1 MASSRKR
8 QTVTAVAVAA
18 ALGLLGL
25 GAVSAQGADGARS
38 FDPPTVAPGGQVVV
52 TVTVTGYGFFGAV
65 TETLPEGFTF
75 VSSSLGSDQV
85 TAGPDG
91 SAGLSAR
98 QVEFILLSETSFTY
112 TVAASGTPG
121 AYGFAGTL
129 LDDNGNSHPIGGASE
144 VTVGVA
150 TPGPTPSPTPTPPTE
165 PTPTPTAGPAPT
177 PTATVGPGPIVPTP
191 TAGPAPTS
199 TPTAAPAPEPTATPT
214 PVPTAT
220 PTATPVPPTATATP
234 TPAPTATPTL
244 TPTPTPSPTP
254 GPTATPIPRVPVV
267 PPVDEGGMPAWVVP
281 VGVVAA
287 FLVLVAGVGVYITS
301 RQR

>member
-1 MASSRKR
+1 MASSRRR

-25 GAVSAQGADGARS
+25 GAVSTQGSGGARS
-38 FDPPTVAPGGQVVV
+38 FDPPSVAPGGQVVV
-52 TVTVTGYGFFGAV
+52 TVTVTGYGAFGALI
-65 TETLPEGFTF
+65 ETLPEGFSF
-75 VSSSLGSDQV
+75 VSSTHSDAVTKGQEVSFTLLGDSSV
-85 TAGPDG
+85 
-91 SAGLSAR
+91 
-98 QVEFILLSETSFTY
+98 TY
-112 TVAASGTPG
+112 TVTAPTSEG
-121 AYGFAGTL
+121 AYRFAGTL
-129 LDDNGNSHPIGGASE
+129 RDENRNDRAIGGASE

-150 TPGPTPSPTPTPPTE
+150 TPTPTPEPTPTPTAE

-177 PTATVGPGPIVPTP
+177 ATPTPTTGPGPIVPTP

-199 TPTAAPAPEPTATPT
+199 TPTPRPTATPT

-220 PTATPVPPTATATP
+220 PTATPVPPTPTATS
-234 TPAPTATPTL
+234 TPAPTATPTF

-267 PPVDEGGMPAWVVP
+267 PPVDEGGLPAWAVP
-281 VGVVAA
+281 VGVVA
-287 FLVLVAGVGVYITS
+287 FLLLLVAGAGVYITS

>member
-1 MASSRKR
+1 MASSRRK
-8 QTVTAVAVAA
+8 QTVTAVTVAA

-25 GAVSAQGADGARS
+25 GAVSAQGSGGARS
-38 FDPPTVAPGGQVVV
+38 FDPPSVAPGGQVVV
-52 TVTVTGYGFFGAV
+52 TVTVTGYGAFGALI
-65 TETLPEGFTF
+65 ETLPPGFSF
-75 VSSSLGSDQV
+75 VSSTHSDAVAKGQEV
-85 TAGPDG
+85 
-91 SAGLSAR
+91 
-98 QVEFILLSETSFTY
+98 SFTLFGDSSVTY
-112 TVAASGTPG
+112 TVTAPMSEG
-121 AYGFAGTL
+121 AYRFAGTL
-129 LDDNGNSHPIGGASE
+129 RDDKLNDRAIGGASE
-144 VTVGVA
+144 VTVGVVA
-150 TPGPTPSPTPTPPTE
+150 PEPTPTPTPTPTVE

-177 PTATVGPGPIVPTP
+177 ATPTPTTGPGPIVPTP

-199 TPTAAPAPEPTATPT
+199 TPTPRPTATPT

-267 PPVDEGGMPAWVVP
+267 PPVDEGGMPAWAVP
-281 VGVVAA
+281 VAVVAA

>member
-1 MASSRKR
+1 MASSRRR

-25 GAVSAQGADGARS
+25 GAVSAQAGGARS
-38 FDPPTVAPGGQVVV
+38 FEPPSVAPGGQVVV

-144 VTVGVA
+144 VTVGVV
-150 TPGPTPSPTPTPPTE
+150 TPGPTPEPTPTPPTAE

-199 TPTAAPAPEPTATPT
+199 TPTPRPTATPT

-220 PTATPVPPTATATP
+220 PTPRPTATP
-234 TPAPTATPTL
+234 TPLPPPPTSAPTATLTL
-244 TPTPTPSPTP
+244 TPTPSPTP

-267 PPVDEGGMPAWVVP
+267 PPVDEGGMPAWAVP
-281 VGVVAA
+281 VAVVA
-287 FLVLVAGVGVYITS
+287 FLLVLVAGVGVYITS